1 MTAWIDGQAVARDE
15 AVAAA
20 AALLT
25 GARSPVFAGLCAEAA
40 SVQAAFDLARA
51 IGASLDPAA
60 GSALYADLG
69 ALASGGAMT
78 TTPAEARGRADLV
91 LVVGAAP
98 WTSEM
103 VSELAAGGPVRG
115 RAAGRSRTLLALGGA
130 GAGAVQPVA
139 YPAGEAGV
147 AAAIGLLRGLAGGR
161 IAGPHPLADL
171 VVRLREALYGVVLY
185 DPGEI
190 GALGAEM
197 LNGLVKDLN
206 ETTRCFALPL
216 GDACQG
222 RAVAQVAA
230 WSTGQGPRVGFGRG
244 RPEHDPWRFDAER
257 QAAAGEIDAALWL
270 ASLPAPLPAWTR
282 TVPTVALLGAPKGD
296 EARVVIGVGVPGEAF
311 GAALWHPRRA
321 AIAWHESRHESRQDS
336 GQDSGQGPRQDT
348 RPDPGSPQPGLS
360 PAAAILADLQA
371 RLAASPASNPERSA
385 SC

>member
-1 MTAWIDGQAVARDE
+1 MTAWIDGRAATRED

-20 AALLT
+20 ASLLA

-40 SVQAAFDLARA
+40 SVQAAFDLART

-78 TTPAEARGRADLV
+78 TTPAEARRRADVV
-91 LVVGAAP
+91 LALGAAP
-98 WTSEM
+98 WASDILT
-103 VSELAAGGPVRG
+103 ELATDGPVRG
-115 RAAGRSRTLLALGGA
+115 RASGRPRAVLALGGP
-130 GAGAVQPVA
+130 GAGSVQHVA
-139 YPAGEAGV
+139 YPAGEAGL
-147 AAAIGLLRGLAGGR
+147 AAAIGLLRGLVAGR
-161 IAGPHPLADL
+161 VAGPHPLADL
-171 VVRLREALYGVVLY
+171 ATRLRDALYGVILY
-185 DPGEI
+185 DPAET

-206 ETTRCFALPL
+206 ETTRCFALSL
-216 GDACQG
+216 GDPHQG
-222 RAVAQVAA
+222 RAVAQIAA

-244 RPEHDPWRFDAER
+244 TPEHDPWRFDAGR
-257 QAAAGEIDAALWL
+257 QAAAGEADAALWL
-270 ASLPAPLPAWTR
+270 AALPTPLPAWTR

-296 EARVVIGVGVPGEAF
+296 EAQVVIGVGVPGEAF

-321 AIAWHESRHESRQDS
+321 AIAWHAVD
-336 GQDSGQGPRQDT
+336 G
-348 RPDPGSPQPGLS
+348 PQPVPG

-371 RLAASPASNPERSA
+371 RLSSPAEKPSPAKNPTTNPERSA